1 MDIIKAE
8 YGGLEMRILVMA
20 SFLFIALTAFS
31 AEVSGIWAGTLHA
44 GGQQLRLVFHISW
57 HADHIFSATMDSLDE
72 GAMGITVAETTV
84 KDDSVV
90 LVLPD
95 LMARFTGTIS
105 ADGTSII
112 GTWSQGGGIFP
123 LTLKRLETAP
133 TLNRPMEPQPPYP
146 YQVETVMVSNTNDNI
161 MLAGTLTIPIS
172 KKPVPAVVLITGS
185 GAQDRDESIA
195 GHRPFLV
202 IADALTRR
210 GIAVLRMDDRG
221 VGKSTGDFASA
232 TSADF
237 VNDALAGVAFLKK
250 RRDIKS
256 SKIGLIGHS
265 EGGLIAPAAAVASRD
280 VAFIVLLAGPGL
292 PGTNIILR
300 QLDLISRASG
310 KNDAEIERSLQA
322 ETRIFDI
329 LADATKNE
337 ETQRMEIAEVLRQA
351 IAELPV
357 AERAQIGSVDDY
369 VNMQINAVMSPWF
382 RYFLSYDPRP
392 TLRKVTVPVLALN
405 GEKDLQVAAIDNLV
419 AISQALIQ
427 GGNLQVMALP
437 LANLNHLFQNAKTG
451 APSEYATIE
460 ETFDPATLTIIGD
473 WILAQN
479 RQ

>member
-1 MDIIKAE
+1 
-8 YGGLEMRILVMA
+8 MRILVMV

-31 AEVSGIWAGTLHA
+31 AEVSGIWAGTLNVA
-44 GGQQLRLVFHISW
+44 GQQLRLVFHISR
-57 HADHIFSATMDSLDE
+57 HDDHIFSATMDSLDQ
-72 GAMGITVAETTV
+72 GAMGIAVAETTV
-84 KDDSVV
+84 KAGSVV
-90 LVLPD
+90 LNMPD

-105 ADGTSII
+105 DDSASII
-112 GTWSQGGGIFP
+112 GIWSQGGGIFP

-133 TLNRPMEPQPPYP
+133 TLNRPMDPQPPYP
-146 YQVETVMVSNTNDNI
+146 YRVETVMVSNTKDKLK
-161 MLAGTLTIPIS
+161 LAGTLTIPIS

-221 VGKSTGDFASA
+221 VGQSTGAFAAAS
-232 TSADF
+232 SADF

-265 EGGLIAPAAAVASRD
+265 EGGLIAPAAAVASQD

-292 PGTNIILR
+292 PGAEIILR
-300 QLDLISRASG
+300 QLDLISQASG
-310 KNDAEIERSLQA
+310 KNEEEIERSMQA
-322 ETRIFDI
+322 EKRIFAT

-337 ETQRMEIAEVLRQA
+337 ETQQTEIAAVLRQA
-351 IAELPV
+351 IAELPE

-382 RYFLSYDPRP
+382 RYFLSYDPRL

-405 GEKDLQVAAIDNLV
+405 GEKDLQVSAIDNLV
-419 AISQALIQ
+419 AISQALVQ
-427 GGNLQVMALP
+427 GGNLRVMALP
-437 LANLNHLFQNAKTG
+437 LANLNHLFQHAKTG

-460 ETFDPATLTIIGD
+460 ETFDPATLTLIGD

-479 RQ
+479 HQ